1 MSNPETK
8 KTNSKE
14 RIRSISGFPEWLPE
28 YRLVE
33 LEWIDS
39 LRRVFESY
47 GFTSIEPRSIEPVE
61 VLLKQGD
68 TDKEIYAIGRLLG
81 DNDNEVEPS
90 YALHYDMTVPMARY
104 VAANMNQLNFPFK
117 RYQIQKAWR
126 GERPQDGRF
135 REFLQCDIDVVD
147 TRPIPPHFDAEI
159 PIIMHEAIE
168 SICAG
173 PLTTKINNRK
183 ILEGFYL
190 GLGTSDTTN
199 ILRIIDKLD
208 KIGADGVTTMLSNEL
223 ELSAKTIDK
232 ILNLATIKGSGES
245 VINRIKDLDV
255 KSDLLHEGL
264 DELKFVMQQLE
275 KHRNSTFLVDMSIA
289 RGLAYYTGTVYE
301 SRFTDYPE
309 FPTICGG
316 GRYDNLVGDFVNKKL
331 PGIGISIG
339 LTRIF
344 AKLMKEGKIRPTQ
357 KTPTEIL
364 VVHTQNASYDFIK
377 DTADLLRS
385 RGFNVEQYHEDR
397 KLKAQLKYADEKMI
411 PWIWFPPNKPNGPH
425 EVKNSKTRDQ
435 NIANPNTW
443 LPD

>member
-1 MSNPETK
+1 MSNSETK
-8 KTNSKE
+8 KTNVKE

-33 LEWIDS
+33 LKWIDS

-190 GLGTSDTTN
+190 GLGISDTTN

-316 GRYDNLVGDFVNKKL
+316 GRYDNLVGDL
-331 PGIGISIG
+331 
-339 LTRIF
+339 L
-344 AKLMKEGKIRPTQ
+344 
-357 KTPTEIL
+357 
-364 VVHTQNASYDFIK
+364 IK
-377 DTADLLRS
+377 NFL
-385 RGFNVEQYHEDR
+385 E
-397 KLKAQLKYADEKMI
+397 
-411 PWIWFPPNKPNGPH
+411 
-425 EVKNSKTRDQ
+425 
-435 NIANPNTW
+435 
-443 LPD
+443 

>member
-1 MSNPETK
+1 MSNSETK

-168 SICAG
+168 AIDAG
-173 PLTTKINNRK
+173 PLTTKVNNRK
-183 ILEGFYL
+183 ILEGFYM
-190 GLGTSDTTN
+190 GLGVSDTTN
-199 ILRIIDKLD
+199 IIRIIDKLD
-208 KIGADGVTTMLSNEL
+208 KVGTDGVTTMLSNEL
-223 ELSAKTIDK
+223 ELSATTIDK
-232 ILNLATIKGSGES
+232 ILNLATIKGSGEN

-255 KSDLLHEGL
+255 KSDLLNEGL
-264 DELKFVMQQLE
+264 NELEFVIQQLE
-275 KHRNSTFLVDMSIA
+275 KHKNGTFLVDMSIA

-301 SRFTDYPE
+301 SRFTDYPD

-344 AKLMKEGKIRPTQ
+344 AKLMKEGKIQATQ

-364 VVHTQNASYDFIK
+364 VVHTQNAPYHFIK

-411 PWIWFPPNKPNGPH
+411 PWIWFPPSEPNGPH

-435 NIANPNTW
+435 NIADPSTW

>member
-1 MSNPETK
+1 MSNSETK

-168 SICAG
+168 AIDAG
-173 PLTTKINNRK
+173 PLTTKVNNRK
-183 ILEGFYL
+183 VLEGFYM
-190 GLGTSDTTN
+190 GLGVSDTTN
-199 ILRIIDKLD
+199 IIRIIDKLD
-208 KIGADGVTTMLSNEL
+208 KVGTDGVTTMLSNEL
-223 ELSAKTIDK
+223 ELSATTIDK
-232 ILNLATIKGSGES
+232 ILNLATIKGSGEN

-255 KSDLLHEGL
+255 KSDLLNEGL
-264 DELKFVMQQLE
+264 NELEFVIQQLE
-275 KHRNSTFLVDMSIA
+275 KHKNGTFLVDMSIA

-301 SRFTDYPE
+301 SRFTDYPD

-344 AKLMKEGKIRPTQ
+344 AKLMKEGKIQATQ

-364 VVHTQNASYDFIK
+364 VVHTQNAPYHFIK

-411 PWIWFPPNKPNGPH
+411 PWIWFPPSEPNGPH

-435 NIANPNTW
+435 NIADPSTW

>member
-1 MSNPETK
+1 MSNSETK

-168 SICAG
+168 AIDAG
-173 PLTTKINNRK
+173 PLTTKVNNRK
-183 ILEGFYL
+183 VLEGFYM
-190 GLGTSDTTN
+190 GLGVSDTTN
-199 ILRIIDKLD
+199 IIRIIDKLD
-208 KIGADGVTTMLSNEL
+208 KVGTDGVTTMLSNEL
-223 ELSAKTIDK
+223 ELSATTIDK
-232 ILNLATIKGSGES
+232 ILNLATIKGSGEN

-264 DELKFVMQQLE
+264 NELEFVIQQLE
-275 KHRNSTFLVDMSIA
+275 KHKNGTFLVDMSIA

-301 SRFTDYPE
+301 SRFTDYPD

-344 AKLMKEGKIRPTQ
+344 AKLMKEGKIQATQ

-364 VVHTQNASYDFIK
+364 VVHTQNAPYHFIK

-411 PWIWFPPNKPNGPH
+411 PWIWFPPSEPNGPH

-435 NIANPNTW
+435 NIADPSTW